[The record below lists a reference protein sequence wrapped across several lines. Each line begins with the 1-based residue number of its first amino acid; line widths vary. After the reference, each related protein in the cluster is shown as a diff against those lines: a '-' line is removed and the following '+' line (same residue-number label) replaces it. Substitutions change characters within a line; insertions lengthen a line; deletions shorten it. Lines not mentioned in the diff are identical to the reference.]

1 VSTYDR
7 DRVQIGRRKA
17 VNMIE
22 TFLEQVVSSAIEQV
36 GRAECQRIFGGLYV
50 FDAPLGLFFEL
61 SDATPRR

>member
-1 VSTYDR
+1 
-7 DRVQIGRRKA
+7 
-17 VNMIE
+17 MIE